1 MDYSNTK
8 YGKLQILERIK
19 IKNDNHIT
27 YKAICECGNIVYI
40 RATDIRNN
48 KRKHCIHCSSPRT
61 THHKTNTKLFNVWQT
76 MKQRCYYP
84 KNKDFNNYGARGIT
98 VCDEWKNNFK
108 SFYTWAI
115 ENNYREGLQIDRI
128 NVNGNY
134 EPSNCRFV
142 SAKTNSV
149 NKRTTRYIEYKGI
162 TKSLREWADEYNI
175 SYRLLQ
181 SRLDRNW
188 NIEKAL
194 FIKPVKGRNQHS
206 KF

>member
-8 YGKLQILERIK
+8 YGKLKLLEKVK

-40 RATDIRNN
+40 RATDIRKN
-48 KRKHCIHCSSPRT
+48 KRKHCIHCFNART
-61 THHKTNTKLFNVWQT
+61 THHKTNTKLFNVWQS
-76 MKQRCYYP
+76 MKQRCYY
-84 KNKDFNNYGARGIT
+84 KKHKDYNNYGGRGII
-98 VCDEWKNNFK
+98 VCDNWKSDFENFYNWAINNGYKNN
-108 SFYTWAI
+108 
-115 ENNYREGLQIDRI
+115 LQIDRI

-142 SAKTNSV
+142 PAKTNSV
-149 NKRTTRYIEYKGI
+149 NKRNTRYIEYKGI
-162 TKSLREWADEYNI
+162 TKSLREWADEYKIN
-175 SYRLLQ
+175 YRLLQ

-188 NIEKAL
+188 DMEKAL
-194 FIKPVKGRNQHS
+194 FTKPIKGRNQHS